1 MGFLNKQNKE
11 NKKLQKE
18 LEDKAETF
26 KKRIFEVSEEFEMK
40 MVPIITKYG
49 VGFEIQPMP
58 KPQNDINQPTEG
70 LHKD

>member
-1 MGFLNKQNKE
+1 MGFLNKQNSE

-18 LEDKAETF
+18 LEKKAEDF

-58 KPQNDINQPTEG
+58 KPQDDIKQPTA
-70 LHKD
+70 